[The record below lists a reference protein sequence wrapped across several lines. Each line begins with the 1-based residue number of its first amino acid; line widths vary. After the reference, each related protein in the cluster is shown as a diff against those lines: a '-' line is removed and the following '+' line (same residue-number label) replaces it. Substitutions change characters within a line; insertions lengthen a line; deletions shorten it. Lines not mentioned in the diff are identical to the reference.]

1 MRSNRGKEMKSMRTL
16 FKTLAIFA
24 VCAFNFA
31 AAQDVPKHLQIA
43 RTLASNTKAA
53 NNDYTNTKPFT
64 LMPGDAKFAGD
75 WVVDSDCSAFVADML
90 DRAYPDLLSGLT
102 TRKFRTRYSIFDL
115 LGSIER
121 EEIFKQVKTVGEL
134 LPGDVVMWIHPKKD
148 GAGETGHVVFV
159 DSVPKKISGRKP
171 FKFTLDQYEIK
182 VVDVS
187 QEAKSEDDPRF
198 VSDKGER
205 AANLAKGKQRGN
217 AASSSRRGIGTGSI
231 RLYVDKAG
239 SLQGVAFNTPGA
251 DLKEPDNEYR
261 LFMARANLKN

>member
-1 MRSNRGKEMKSMRTL
+1 MKTFL
-16 FKTLAIFA
+16 KTLIATSLLIGSL
-24 VCAFNFA
+24 
-31 AAQDVPKHLQIA
+31 AQAQSVPKHLQLA
-43 RTLASNTKAA
+43 RDFAA
-53 NNDYTNTKPFT
+53 NIKIENNDYTNTKPFT
-64 LMPGDAKFAGD
+64 LMPGDAKYDGK

-102 TRKFRTRYSIFDL
+102 TRKFRTRYSLFDL

-134 LPGDVVMWIHPKKD
+134 MPGDVVMWIHPKKD
-148 GAGETGHVVFV
+148 SSGDTGHVVFV
-159 DSVPKKISGRKP
+159 DSLPKKVAGRKP
-171 FKFTLDQYEIK
+171 FKFTLDQYEIR

-198 VSDKGER
+198 VTDRSER

-239 SLQGVAFNTPGA
+239 ALQGVAFNTPGA

-261 LFMARANLKN
+261 LYMARANLKN

>member
-1 MRSNRGKEMKSMRTL
+1 MKISTKL
-16 FKTLAIFA
+16 ILALAFC
-24 VCAFNFA
+24 VCGVAN
-31 AAQDVPKHLQIA
+31 AQDVPKHLQIA
-43 RTLASNTKAA
+43 RALAANTKAA

-102 TRKFRTRYSIFDL
+102 TRKFRTRYSLFDL

-121 EEIFKQVKTVGEL
+121 EEIFKQVKTIGEL

-159 DSVPKKISGRKP
+159 DSLPKKVSGRKP

-205 AANLAKGKQRGN
+205 QANLAKGKQRGN

-239 SLQGVAFNTPGA
+239 TLQGVAFNTPGA

-261 LFMARANLKN
+261 LYMARANVKN